1 MLEYRYLESLKTQHC
16 GWALL
21 RSDNVSFVA
30 SFLHEVFIA
39 DNRRRISRYALIEK
53 LEDYM
58 RMIREIAGEAQFPQT
73 PAEYLNE
80 WVNRQWLNKTY
91 GKNDEIF
98 HDLTSASER
107 AIRWLAELDRGSFIA
122 TESRLVTMYGLLRSL
137 CHETDPNP
145 GVRIDELERQRD
157 AISRTI
163 EEIRKGDMPVLSDIA
178 VKGKFQQFLGMARD
192 LVSDF
197 REIEQN
203 FRTLDSNIRER
214 ILLGQ
219 EGKGAVLGN
228 LLEQRSSILASEQGR
243 SFDAFWKTL
252 TSPNRQE
259 EFSEY
264 IARVLALE
272 PVREMN
278 PDRGIRGVYDVWL
291 RAGRDIAAIM
301 AEISEQLRRFVEEVS
316 SDNRTVMDLVRGI
329 ERKFFAQREN
339 VPKSDFADIEGISP
353 AGEFLMNRSL
363 YVPKVRRNI
372 ASKDLVEEDT
382 SHVDIAAMFV
392 PTVDKRKLR
401 KNIESVLEN
410 RERAALGAVLREYPA
425 ENGLEEVV
433 AYLMLA
439 YEEFG
444 YHDDGE
450 ESETVTW
457 KRGNDAVRTASIPK
471 VSFERKKTRPQG
483 GRADG

>member
-1 MLEYRYLESLKTQHC
+1 MLEFRYLESLKTQHC

-21 RSDNVSFVA
+21 RSDNVSFAA

-58 RMIREIAGEAQFPQT
+58 RMIRDIAGEAQFPQT

-203 FRTLDSNIRER
+203 FRMLDSNIRER

-329 ERKFFAQREN
+329 EQKFFAQREN
-339 VPKSDFADIEGISP
+339 VPKSDFTDIEGISP
-353 AGEFLMNRSL
+353 A
-363 YVPKVRRNI
+363 V
-372 ASKDLVEEDT
+372 
-382 SHVDIAAMFV
+382 
-392 PTVDKRKLR
+392 
-401 KNIESVLEN
+401 
-410 RERAALGAVLREYPA
+410 
-425 ENGLEEVV
+425 
-433 AYLMLA
+433 
-439 YEEFG
+439 
-444 YHDDGE
+444 
-450 ESETVTW
+450 
-457 KRGNDAVRTASIPK
+457 
-471 VSFERKKTRPQG
+471 
-483 GRADG
+483 